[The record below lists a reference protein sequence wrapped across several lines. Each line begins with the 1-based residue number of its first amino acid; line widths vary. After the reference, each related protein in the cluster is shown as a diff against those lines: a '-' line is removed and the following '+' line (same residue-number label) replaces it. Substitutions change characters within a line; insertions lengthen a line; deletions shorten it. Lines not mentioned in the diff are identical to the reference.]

1 MHVNN
6 LEYIIATLVSAH
18 LHSLASHMPI
28 TQTIVMV

>member
-6 LEYIIATLVSAH
+6 LEYIATLVSAH